1 MKVVVMKPDAL
12 PDVQDIPN
20 TIEALQELV
29 GGYVEVVTFGD
40 NVAVVCDEDGRLKDK
55 PYCATLGDVQFV
67 GDIAIVGTD
76 GCDFTDVPFSEGV
89 LRCVK
94 EVFKSHV
101 ES

>member
-20 TIEALQELV
+20 TLEALQELV
-29 GGYVEVVTFGD
+29 GGYIEVVELADGL
-40 NVAVVCDEDGRLKDK
+40 VVVCDEEGRLKGK

-67 GDIAIVGTD
+67 GTIALVGTA
-76 GCDFTDVPFSEGV
+76 GCEFTDIPFSEGL
-89 LRCVK
+89 LRLVR

-101 ES
+101 DC

>member
-20 TIEALQELV
+20 TLEALQELV
-29 GGYVEVVTFGD
+29 GGYIEVVELADGL
-40 NVAVVCDEDGRLKDK
+40 AVVCDEEGRLKGK

-67 GDIAIVGTD
+67 GTIALVGTV
-76 GCDFTDVPFSEGV
+76 GCEFTDIPFSEGL
-89 LRCVK
+89 LRLVR

-101 ES
+101 DC

>member
-20 TIEALQELV
+20 TLKALQELV
-29 GGYVEVVTFGD
+29 GGYIEVVTLGED
-40 NVAVVCDEDGRLKDK
+40 VAVVCNENGRLLGL

-67 GDIAIVGTD
+67 GDIAIVGVD
-76 GCDFTDVPFSEGV
+76 GCDFTDVPFSDGL
-89 LRCVK
+89 LRAIK

-101 ES
+101 DC